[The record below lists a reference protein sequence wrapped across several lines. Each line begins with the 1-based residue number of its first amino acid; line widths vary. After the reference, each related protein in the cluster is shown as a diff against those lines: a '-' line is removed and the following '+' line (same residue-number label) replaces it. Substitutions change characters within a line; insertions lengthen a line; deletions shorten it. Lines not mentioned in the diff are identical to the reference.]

1 MILKKRFWG
10 AFLCLELADG
20 KKTHGRLLCEGQ
32 GWVLLAN
39 RNGKTIYRL
48 RDLKA
53 CRVEAEEAESAL
65 PKWTDDPLETVLREA
80 GEAPVALLVRGDW
93 VRGQVD
99 YLLGTL
105 VCVICPEADRRSY
118 IELSAVERCII
129 GDPIDARK
137 APETNKSHPSA
148 YIGTVG
154 CDL

>member
-32 GWVLLAN
+32 GWVLLEN
-39 RNGKTIYRL
+39 SQGKALYRL

-53 CRVEAEEAESAL
+53 CQTEENDSCQAL

>member
-1 MILKKRFWG
+1 MTLKKSFRG
-10 AFLCLELADG
+10 AMLCMKLRDG
-20 KKTHGRLLCEGQ
+20 QLVRGRLLCEGKGWCLLEQAQ
-32 GWVLLAN
+32 GRGL
-39 RNGKTIYRL
+39 YRM
-48 RDLKA
+48 REVKA

-93 VRGQVD
+93 VWGQVD

-118 IELSAVERCII
+118 IELSAVERCLI

>member
-1 MILKKRFWG
+1 MTLKKSFRG
-10 AFLCLELADG
+10 AVLCMELRDG
-20 KKTHGRLLCEGQ
+20 QLVRGRLLCEGKGWCLLEQAQ
-32 GWVLLAN
+32 GRGL
-39 RNGKTIYRL
+39 YRM
-48 RDLKA
+48 REVKA

-93 VRGQVD
+93 VRGHVD
-99 YLLGTL
+99 YLLGSL
-105 VCVICPEADRRSY
+105 VCVTCPEADRRSY
-118 IELSAVERCII
+118 IELSAVERCLI

>member
-1 MILKKRFWG
+1 MTLKKSFRG
-10 AFLCLELADG
+10 AVLCMKLRDG
-20 KKTHGRLLCEGQ
+20 QLVRGRLLCEGKGWCLLEQAQ
-32 GWVLLAN
+32 GRGL
-39 RNGKTIYRL
+39 YRM
-48 RDLKA
+48 REVKA

-93 VRGQVD
+93 VRGHVD